1 MPNVPLTISSRAQKT
16 RDALLE
22 AGLKLFA
29 VRPIDAVPIDDIV
42 ASAGVAKGSFFNHFA
57 DKQMF
62 AGELASE
69 IRRELEARVAK
80 VNDGIGCPLER
91 LTNGMLVAVDFALA
105 EHDRTVVM
113 LRGAMSSTARD
124 HPLNQG
130 LREDIEAAI
139 AATKIPESSRT
150 AGLLFWLG
158 NCQMLM
164 MNIVERRPA
173 RAEAAARMSDVMSMA
188 LTGLGVFRDESTLFA
203 ERCSARLIEMETS
216 RP

>member
-1 MPNVPLTISSRAQKT
+1 MTDANLAISPRARRT

-29 VRPIDAVPIDDIV
+29 KRPIDAVPIDDIV
-42 ASAGVAKGSFFNHFA
+42 ASAGVAKGSFFNHFT

-62 AGELASE
+62 AGELANE
-69 IRRELEARVAK
+69 VRRDLEARVAE
-80 VNDGIGCPLER
+80 VNDDIKCPLER
-91 LTNGMLVAVDFALA
+91 LTNGMLVAVNFALT

-113 LRGAMSSTARD
+113 LRGALSSTARD

-130 LREDIEAAI
+130 LLEDIEAAI
-139 AATKIPESSRT
+139 ASSKIPESSRT

-164 MNIVERRPA
+164 MNIVERRPE
-173 RAEAAARMSDVMSMA
+173 RPDAAARMYDIMSMA
-188 LTGLGVFRDESTLFA
+188 LTGLGVQKETSSSLADICRN
-203 ERCSARLIEMETS
+203 RLIASGVSPT
-216 RP
+216 

>member
-1 MPNVPLTISSRAQKT
+1 MTDANLAISPRAQKT
-16 RDALLE
+16 REALLQ

-29 VRPIDAVPIDDIV
+29 ERPIDAVPIDDIV

-62 AGELASE
+62 AGELANE
-69 IRRELEARVAK
+69 VRRDLEARVAE

-91 LTNGMLVAVDFALA
+91 LTNGMLVAVDFALT

-113 LRGAMSSTARD
+113 LRGALSSTARD

-139 AATKIPESSRT
+139 AADKIPESSQT

-173 RAEAAARMSDVMSMA
+173 RPEAAARMYDIMSMA
-188 LTGLGVFRDESTLFA
+188 LTGLGVHSADATSFA
-203 ERCSARLIEMETS
+203 ELCRARLTEMEIS
-216 RP
+216 RA